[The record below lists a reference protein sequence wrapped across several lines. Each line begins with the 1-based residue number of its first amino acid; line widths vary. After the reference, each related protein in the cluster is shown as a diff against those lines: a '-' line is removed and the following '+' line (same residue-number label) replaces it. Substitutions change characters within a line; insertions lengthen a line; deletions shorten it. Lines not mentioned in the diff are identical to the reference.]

1 MAKVN
6 WEKFCALQH
15 IEYLKTAASFA
26 RGYINIHCPFCGD
39 TDQSYHLGLHK
50 SGRWTCYRDPVS
62 HKGSDPH
69 RIIMRLI
76 GCNYEQANSYVLDD
90 VVELSDFD
98 EAASEFMLDNNEL
111 KQQDQLEF
119 PTEFRPLTSPRGRA
133 KMYWNYLI
141 TKRGFRSSD
150 TPKLTRRYDLHYC
163 DKGMWRGRIIIPI
176 QINEKLLSWTGR
188 TVYDTEELRYRSL
201 SHKKDAEPRGLVNVR
216 DLLFNYDNAIK
227 EHHHV
232 CVIVEGPL
240 DVIKVDYYGH
250 RYGICAVGTFGT
262 GIREAQ
268 LDMLY
273 SIREKCDILVVCGDQ
288 NAEVNV
294 MNLLSAAYDIDV
306 QNLPLPDNVKDPAEL
321 TKHEIINLFS
331 KL

>member
-6 WEKFCALQH
+6 WERFCTLQH
-15 IEYLKTAASFA
+15 IEYLKTTASVA

-50 SGRWTCYRDPVS
+50 SGRWTCYRDPIS

-98 EAASEFMLDNNEL
+98 EASSEFMLNDDIA
-111 KQQDQLEF
+111 KQHISLNF
-119 PTEFRPLTSPRGRA
+119 PDEFRPLTSPKGRA

-141 TKRGFRSSD
+141 AKRGFKSSD
-150 TPKLTRRYDLHYC
+150 IPKVVDRYDLHYC

-176 QINEKLLSWTGR
+176 KVGGALLSWTGR
-188 TVYDTEELRYRSL
+188 TVYDSEELRYRSL
-201 SHKKDAEPRGLVNVR
+201 SHKKDADPRGLVNVR
-216 DLLFNYDNAIK
+216 DLLFNYDNVTK
-227 EHHHV
+227 KHHHV
-232 CVIVEGPL
+232 CVLVEGPL

-250 RYGICAVGTFGT
+250 RHGISAVGTFGT

-268 LDMLY
+268 LDLLDLM
-273 SIREKCDILVVCGDQ
+273 RTKCDVLVVCGDQ
-288 NAEVNV
+288 GAEANV
-294 MNLLSAAYDIDV
+294 MDILSAARDINI
-306 QNLPLPDNVKDPAEL
+306 QSLPLPNNVKDPAEL
-321 TKHEIINLFS
+321 TKHEIIDLFS

>member
-6 WEKFCALQH
+6 WERFCTLQH
-15 IEYLKTAASFA
+15 IEYLKTTASLA

-50 SGRWTCYRDPVS
+50 SGRWTCYRDPIS

-98 EAASEFMLDNNEL
+98 EASSEFMLDNSKP
-111 KQQDQLEF
+111 KQHDQLEF
-119 PTEFRPLTSPRGRA
+119 PTEFHPLTSPRGRA
-133 KMYWNYLI
+133 KIYWNYLI

-150 TPKLTRRYDLHYC
+150 TPKLTHRYDLHYC
-163 DKGMWRGRIIIPI
+163 DKGMWRGRIIMPI
-176 QINEKLLSWTGR
+176 KIDEKLLSWTGR
-188 TVYDTEELRYRSL
+188 TVYDTEELRYRNL

-240 DVIKVDYYGH
+240 DVMKVDYYGH
-250 RYGICAVGTFGT
+250 SYGICAVGTFGT

-273 SIREKCDILVVCGDQ
+273 SIRERCDILVVCGDQ

-306 QNLPLPDNVKDPAEL
+306 QNLPLPNNVKDPAEL
-321 TKHEIINLFS
+321 TKHEIIDLFS